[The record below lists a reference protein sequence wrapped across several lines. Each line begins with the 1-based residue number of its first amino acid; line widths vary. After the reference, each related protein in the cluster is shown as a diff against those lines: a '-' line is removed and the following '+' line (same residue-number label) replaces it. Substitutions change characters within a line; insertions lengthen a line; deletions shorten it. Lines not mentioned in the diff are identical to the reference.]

1 VLILTVHAEE
11 RYLFHVLKAGASGY
25 VLKSTVDTELISAVR
40 AVAQGGAFLYP
51 SGAKMLVEDYLARLG
66 TGEEQD
72 GYEQLSDREREVL
85 QLAALG
91 YTASDIAEKLSLSP
105 KSVETYR
112 TRTMQKLNL
121 HNRSDLVRYALSH
134 DLLTEDL

>member
-1 VLILTVHAEE
+1 
-11 RYLFHVLKAGASGY
+11 
-25 VLKSTVDTELISAVR
+25 
-40 AVAQGGAFLYP
+40 
-51 SGAKMLVEDYLARLG
+51 MLVEDYLARLG

-72 GYEQLSDREREVL
+72 AHEQLSDREREVI
-85 QLAALG
+85 QLIALG
-91 YTASDIAEKLSLSP
+91 YSASEIAGKLSLSP

-121 HNRSDLVRYALSH
+121 HSRVALVRYALAH

>member
-1 VLILTVHAEE
+1 
-11 RYLFHVLKAGASGY
+11 
-25 VLKSTVDTELISAVR
+25 
-40 AVAQGGAFLYP
+40 
-51 SGAKMLVEDYLARLG
+51 
-66 TGEEQD
+66 
-72 GYEQLSDREREVL
+72 
-85 QLAALG
+85 LAALG